1 MSHLTYF
8 KVVFH
13 TPFKC
18 TDFAYARIT
27 RLTHKT
33 LPSARSECGCD
44 GLVLKLKSSELPL
57 NALTSY
63 CYFHASGKWI
73 DFCDT
78 DCRMPAFFLS

>member
-1 MSHLTYF
+1 
-8 KVVFH
+8 
-13 TPFKC
+13 
-18 TDFAYARIT
+18 
-27 RLTHKT
+27 
-33 LPSARSECGCD
+33 
-44 GLVLKLKSSELPL
+44 LVLKLKSSELPL